1 MPAFC
6 VLVTPPLFSRPGQ
19 GSVRDARSAPARVA
33 ARAWWCSHA
42 CPAQAECRHLVFV
55 FMPGNI
61 RPSALADTCWT
72 CRSLR
77 APSLRPGSNRHLA
90 DEIKSWKVTKF
101 FAKPTADRGRLALPR
116 GHWSVERVR
125 CPASASMVSTRRSLS
140 LGMHLPSLWT
150 NRHDHF
156 P

>member
-1 MPAFC
+1 MCEMPAA
-6 VLVTPPLFSRPGQ
+6 PRPGWPR
-19 GSVRDARSAPARVA
+19 GRGGART
-33 ARAWWCSHA
+33 HA
-42 CPAQAECRHLVFV
+42 LR
-55 FMPGNI
+55 
-61 RPSALADTCWT
+61 RPSVDTSSLSLCREIPGHRPWPTHVGHVVRCVRHRCALVA
-72 CRSLR
+72 
-77 APSLRPGSNRHLA
+77 NRHLA

-125 CPASASMVSTRRSLS
+125 CPVSASMVSTRRSLS

-156 P
+156 L